1 MRILSIHVD
10 HFRSEVTER
19 GRSRILEEPEER
31 VVSVGEAL
39 VILSCVERA
48 DETDPSSVVRRAAD
62 EIETMARQLKVD
74 TLVIHSFAHLF
85 AELARPSTALDVL
98 KELTAELRSRGFT
111 TYRTPFGWFNT
122 LDLRA
127 KGHPLSRMARVI
139 PPDEPLKA
147 SPSPR

>member
-19 GRSRILEEPEER
+19 GRSRVIEDPEEK
-31 VVSVGEAL
+31 VVSVDEAL

-48 DETDPSSVVRRAAD
+48 DEISPSSVVRRAVE

-85 AELARPSTALDVL
+85 AELARPSTALSVL
-98 KELTAELRSRGFT
+98 KELADQLRRRGFT
-111 TYRTPFGWFNT
+111 VHRTPFGWFNT

-139 PPDEPLKA
+139 PPDEPRRG
-147 SPSPR
+147 SESTG